1 MSNQLLLDIDL
12 DFFFEPRQS
21 NVWHPWRDMRSW
33 TTVPVLTEALRRAG
47 VAWSGAPVNAS
58 NDHTGAYWFWR
69 LPVRGQTK
77 IRDAICLHID
87 AHADWY
93 ALYDD
98 GPNCGNYLRQAI
110 KEGIVGRVY
119 WVLPPYL
126 DPRKHV
132 EQLMKGDV
140 PDLKTLR
147 VEDGYLT
154 GKVEGK
160 PVHLVAGLE
169 DLPRLNRRVDTVTIA
184 GSPGWSPKQ
193 ADTLLE
199 ELCMTFGVKPE
210 LSLEKFRQSIRGL
223 GILDRLS
230 APVAAEELQAL
241 IRHEMEAEAL
251 KVVAG

>member
-33 TTVPVLTEALRRAG
+33 TTVPALTKALRRAG
-47 VAWSGAPVNAS
+47 VTWAGVPASAS
-58 NDHTGAYWFWR
+58 NDHADTYWFWR

-77 IRDAICLHID
+77 IRNAVCLHID

-93 ALYDD
+93 NLYQD
-98 GPNCGNYLRQAI
+98 GVNCGNYLRQAMR
-110 KEGIVGRVY
+110 ENIVGRVY

-126 DPRKHV
+126 DPAQHAKK
-132 EQLMKGDV
+132 LMKGDV

-160 PVHLVAGLE
+160 PVHLVAGL
-169 DLPRLNRRVDTVTIA
+169 DNLPQLNRRVDMVTIA
-184 GSPGWSPKQ
+184 SSPGWSPKQ
-193 ADTLLE
+193 GE
-199 ELCMTFGVKPE
+199 ELLGE
-210 LSLEKFRQSIRGL
+210 LCTSFSVNPAPILEKFRRGIRAL
-223 GILDRLS
+223 SMLERLET
-230 APVAAEELQAL
+230 PVPAEELQVL